1 MRTTVTIDDDLM
13 DRAMEY
19 TGISERATILRMAL
33 EQLVAI
39 GAEKRLAK
47 LKGSLPDLEPPPRR
61 LPPRFVNSD

>member
-1 MRTTVTIDDDLM
+1 M

-47 LKGSLPDLEPPPRR
+47 LKGNLPDLEPPPRR
-61 LPPRFVNSD
+61 LPPRFVNSE